1 MFSAEK
7 APNACQCVTESSQLP
22 APAHGKIR
30 RVPKCGYSKGDIIV
44 KLADRFRKNRN
55 TQNKKKRGLDF
66 HSLREE
72 FTLLFFVL
80 MAGMVLVINLANS
93 FFLERFYV
101 RNKQQAL
108 ENAYKSINAA
118 AKANEITS
126 DAFDVELLQITSR
139 DSIGCIIMSDESRTM
154 KCYAQDP
161 GTMLRRMWDNLLYD
175 EESGQV
181 AAPSNASSEAS
192 TEASQESAAAS
203 TGPVAEDSDTRYQVV
218 KAMTTST
225 NQRLQLVLDT
235 RTNSQSMEMWGILG
249 DGSFYL
255 LRTAIESIT
264 NDTRIANQFILYVG
278 ILAIIGGVFIAMALG
293 NRISRPI
300 RVLSDISQRM
310 KQLDFSA
317 RYEGKDRNEI
327 GELGENINNLSSTL
341 EQTISELKTA
351 NNQLQRDLQKKEQ
364 VESFQREFISNVTHE
379 LKTPIALIQGYAEGL
394 QDSVADDEESR
405 RFYTEVIID
414 EANKMNQ
421 MVLKLLALTHL
432 EFGQTDVTIE
442 HFDVVEMIHSYL
454 SSAGLLAKDKD
465 VTVNVPDVPPILVWS
480 DRFLTEEVFQNYY
493 SNALNHVEGDKVI
506 DIRFTKK
513 ENAVR
518 VSVFNTGKPI
528 PEDSIDRIWEKFYKV
543 DKARTRAYGGSGVGL
558 SIVKAIM
565 DLLHQHYGV
574 INYDNGV
581 EFWFELDTSNR
592 EDAPKE
598 LPENREPEKSE
609 ET

>member
-1 MFSAEK
+1 M
-7 APNACQCVTESSQLP
+7 
-22 APAHGKIR
+22 
-30 RVPKCGYSKGDIIV
+30 
-44 KLADRFRKNRN
+44 KLAERFRKE
-55 TQNKKKRGLDF
+55 KEKKRQKRGPGF

-80 MAGMVLVINLANS
+80 MAGMVLVIYLANS
-93 FFLERFYV
+93 FFLEKFYI

-108 ENAYKSINAA
+108 VNAYSSINAA

-126 DAFDVELLQITSR
+126 DEFDVELLQITSR

-175 EESGQV
+175 EESEE
-181 AAPSNASSEAS
+181 AASSAS
-192 TEASQESAAAS
+192 SAAGSAGSSESAAAAS
-203 TGPVAEDSDTRYQVV
+203 TTGTVPEDSDTRYQVV
-218 KAMTTST
+218 KTISASAS
-225 NQRLQLVLDT
+225 QRLQVVLDT

-255 LRTAIESIT
+255 LRTPIESIT

-300 RVLSDISQRM
+300 RALSDISQRM

-317 RYEGKDRNEI
+317 RYEGKDQNEI
-327 GELGENINNLSSTL
+327 GELGDNINDLSSTL

-351 NNQLQRDLQKKEQ
+351 NNQLQRDLQQKEQ
-364 VESFQREFISNVTHE
+364 VETFQREFISNVTHE

-394 QDSVADDEESR
+394 QDAVADDEESR
-405 RFYTEVIID
+405 QFYTEVIID
-414 EANKMNQ
+414 EAGKMNQ

-432 EFGQTDVTIE
+432 EFGQTDVNIE
-442 HFDVVEMIHSYL
+442 HFDAVEMINSYL

-465 VTVNVPDVPPILVWS
+465 VKVNVQKSAPILVWS

-506 DIRFTKK
+506 DIKFTKK

-518 VSVFNTGKPI
+518 ISVFNTGKPI
-528 PEDSIDRIWEKFYKV
+528 PEDSLDRIWEKFYKV

-565 DLLHQHYGV
+565 DLLHQNYGV

-592 EDAPKE
+592 EDAPRA
-598 LPENREPEKSE
+598 LPGEAEPEKE
-609 ET
+609 

>member
-1 MFSAEK
+1 M
-7 APNACQCVTESSQLP
+7 
-22 APAHGKIR
+22 
-30 RVPKCGYSKGDIIV
+30 
-44 KLADRFRKNRN
+44 KLAERFRKE
-55 TQNKKKRGLDF
+55 KEKKRQKRGPGF

-80 MAGMVLVINLANS
+80 MAGMVLVIYLANS
-93 FFLERFYV
+93 FFLEKFYI

-108 ENAYKSINAA
+108 VNAYSSINAA

-126 DAFDVELLQITSR
+126 DEFDVELLQITSR

-175 EESGQV
+175 EESEE
-181 AAPSNASSEAS
+181 AASSAS
-192 TEASQESAAAS
+192 SAAGSAGSSESAAAAS
-203 TGPVAEDSDTRYQVV
+203 TTGTVPEDSDTRYQVV
-218 KAMTTST
+218 KTISASAS
-225 NQRLQLVLDT
+225 QRLQVVLDT

-255 LRTAIESIT
+255 LRTPIESIT

-300 RVLSDISQRM
+300 RALSDISQRM

-317 RYEGKDRNEI
+317 RYEGKDQNEI
-327 GELGENINNLSSTL
+327 GELGDNINDLSSTL

-351 NNQLQRDLQKKEQ
+351 NNQLQRDLQQKEQ
-364 VESFQREFISNVTHE
+364 VETFQREFISNVTHE

-394 QDSVADDEESR
+394 QDAVADDEESR
-405 RFYTEVIID
+405 QFYTEVIID
-414 EANKMNQ
+414 EAGKMNQ

-432 EFGQTDVTIE
+432 EFGQTDVNIE
-442 HFDVVEMIHSYL
+442 HFDAVEMINSYL

-465 VTVNVPDVPPILVWS
+465 VKVNVQKSAPILVWS

-506 DIRFTKK
+506 DIKFTKK

-518 VSVFNTGKPI
+518 ISVFNTGKPI
-528 PEDSIDRIWEKFYKV
+528 PEDSLDRIWEKFYKV

-565 DLLHQHYGV
+565 DLLHQNYGV

-592 EDAPKE
+592 EDAPRALAGEAEPKKE
-598 LPENREPEKSE
+598 
-609 ET
+609 

>member
-1 MFSAEK
+1 M
-7 APNACQCVTESSQLP
+7 
-22 APAHGKIR
+22 
-30 RVPKCGYSKGDIIV
+30 
-44 KLADRFRKNRN
+44 KLAERFRKD
-55 TQNKKKRGLDF
+55 KEKKRQKRGPGF

-80 MAGMVLVINLANS
+80 MAGMVLVIYLANS
-93 FFLERFYV
+93 FFLEKFYI

-108 ENAYKSINAA
+108 VNAYSSINAA

-126 DAFDVELLQITSR
+126 DEFDVELLQITSR

-175 EESGQV
+175 EESEE
-181 AAPSNASSEAS
+181 AASSAS
-192 TEASQESAAAS
+192 SAAGSAGSSESAAAAS
-203 TGPVAEDSDTRYQVV
+203 TTGTVPEDSDTRYQVV
-218 KAMTTST
+218 KTISASAS
-225 NQRLQLVLDT
+225 QRLQVVLDT

-255 LRTAIESIT
+255 LRTPIESIT

-300 RVLSDISQRM
+300 RALSDISQRM

-317 RYEGKDRNEI
+317 RYEGKDQNEI
-327 GELGENINNLSSTL
+327 GELGDNINDLSSTL

-351 NNQLQRDLQKKEQ
+351 NNQLQRDLQQKEQ
-364 VESFQREFISNVTHE
+364 VETFQREFISNVTHE

-394 QDSVADDEESR
+394 QDAVADDEESR
-405 RFYTEVIID
+405 QFYTEVIID
-414 EANKMNQ
+414 EAGKMNQ

-432 EFGQTDVTIE
+432 EFGQTDVNIE
-442 HFDVVEMIHSYL
+442 HFDAVEMINSYL

-465 VTVNVPDVPPILVWS
+465 VKVNVQKSAPILVWS

-506 DIRFTKK
+506 DIKFTKK

-518 VSVFNTGKPI
+518 ISVFNTGKPI
-528 PEDSIDRIWEKFYKV
+528 PEDSLDRIWEKFYKV

-565 DLLHQHYGV
+565 DLLHQNYGV

-592 EDAPKE
+592 EDAPRALAGE
-598 LPENREPEKSE
+598 AEPEKE
-609 ET
+609 

>member
-1 MFSAEK
+1 M
-7 APNACQCVTESSQLP
+7 
-22 APAHGKIR
+22 
-30 RVPKCGYSKGDIIV
+30 
-44 KLADRFRKNRN
+44 KLAERFRKE
-55 TQNKKKRGLDF
+55 KEKKRQKRGRGF

-80 MAGMVLVINLANS
+80 MAGMVLVIYLANS
-93 FFLERFYV
+93 FFLEKFYI

-108 ENAYKSINAA
+108 VNAYSSINAA

-126 DAFDVELLQITSR
+126 DEFDVELLQITSR

-175 EESGQV
+175 EESEE
-181 AAPSNASSEAS
+181 AASSAS
-192 TEASQESAAAS
+192 SAAGSAGSSESAAAAS
-203 TGPVAEDSDTRYQVV
+203 TTGTVPEDSDTRYQVV
-218 KAMTTST
+218 KTISASAS
-225 NQRLQLVLDT
+225 QRLQVVLDT

-255 LRTAIESIT
+255 LRTPIESIT

-300 RVLSDISQRM
+300 RALSDISQRM

-317 RYEGKDRNEI
+317 RYEGKDQNEI
-327 GELGENINNLSSTL
+327 GELGDNINDLSSTL

-351 NNQLQRDLQKKEQ
+351 NNQLQRDLQQKEQ
-364 VESFQREFISNVTHE
+364 VETFQREFISNVTHE

-394 QDSVADDEESR
+394 QDAVADDEESR
-405 RFYTEVIID
+405 QFYTEVIID
-414 EANKMNQ
+414 EAGKMNQ

-432 EFGQTDVTIE
+432 EFGQTDVNIE
-442 HFDVVEMIHSYL
+442 HFDAVEMINSYL

-465 VTVNVPDVPPILVWS
+465 VKVNVQKSAPILVWS

-506 DIRFTKK
+506 DIKFTKK

-518 VSVFNTGKPI
+518 ISVFNTGKPI
-528 PEDSIDRIWEKFYKV
+528 PEDSLDRIWEKFYKV

-565 DLLHQHYGV
+565 DLLHQNYGV

-592 EDAPKE
+592 EDAPRALAGE
-598 LPENREPEKSE
+598 AEPEKE
-609 ET
+609 

>member
-1 MFSAEK
+1 M
-7 APNACQCVTESSQLP
+7 
-22 APAHGKIR
+22 
-30 RVPKCGYSKGDIIV
+30 
-44 KLADRFRKNRN
+44 KLAERFRKE
-55 TQNKKKRGLDF
+55 KEKKRQKRGRGF

-80 MAGMVLVINLANS
+80 MAGMVLVIYLANS
-93 FFLERFYV
+93 FFLEKFYI

-108 ENAYKSINAA
+108 VNAYSSINAA

-126 DAFDVELLQITSR
+126 DEFDVELLQITSR

-175 EESGQV
+175 EESEE
-181 AAPSNASSEAS
+181 AASSAS
-192 TEASQESAAAS
+192 SAAGSAGSSESAAAAS
-203 TGPVAEDSDTRYQVV
+203 TTGTVPEDSDTRYQVV
-218 KAMTTST
+218 KTISASAS
-225 NQRLQLVLDT
+225 QRLQVVLDT

-255 LRTAIESIT
+255 LRTPIESIT

-300 RVLSDISQRM
+300 RALSDISQRM

-317 RYEGKDRNEI
+317 RYEGKDQNEI
-327 GELGENINNLSSTL
+327 GELGDNINDLSSTL

-351 NNQLQRDLQKKEQ
+351 NNQLQRDLQQKEQ
-364 VESFQREFISNVTHE
+364 VETFQREFISNVTHE

-394 QDSVADDEESR
+394 QDAVADDEESR
-405 RFYTEVIID
+405 QFYTEVIID
-414 EANKMNQ
+414 EAGKMNQ

-432 EFGQTDVTIE
+432 EFGQTDVNIE
-442 HFDVVEMIHSYL
+442 HFDAVEMINSYL

-465 VTVNVPDVPPILVWS
+465 VKVNVQKSAPILVWS

-506 DIRFTKK
+506 DIKFTKK

-518 VSVFNTGKPI
+518 ISVFNTGKPI
-528 PEDSIDRIWEKFYKV
+528 PEDSLDRIWEKFYKV

-565 DLLHQHYGV
+565 DLLHQNYGV

-592 EDAPKE
+592 EDAPRA
-598 LPENREPEKSE
+598 LPGEAEPEKE
-609 ET
+609 